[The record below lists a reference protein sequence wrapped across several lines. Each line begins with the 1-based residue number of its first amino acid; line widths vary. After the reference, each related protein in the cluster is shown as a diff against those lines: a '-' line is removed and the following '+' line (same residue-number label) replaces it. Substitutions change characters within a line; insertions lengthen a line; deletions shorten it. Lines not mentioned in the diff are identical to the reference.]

1 MTRGP
6 GHRIYSLG
14 NETGKIQVL
23 LWVSFLSQFSART
36 GREMQLSGLDQC
48 GREKAFTKG
57 KRKARV
63 HHSQEAR
70 PPAAYQISELE
81 SQEVSGT
88 REVERKGKA
97 AQQSQG
103 RWVMTPDEEKI

>member
-6 GHRIYSLG
+6 GHRIYSPG

-23 LWVSFLSQFSART
+23 LRVRLLSQFSART
-36 GREMQLSGLDQC
+36 GREIPLPGLGQC
-48 GREKAFTKG
+48 GREKAFKKG
-57 KRKARV
+57 KRKAGV
-63 HHSQEAR
+63 HHSQESR
-70 PPAAYQISELE
+70 PPAAYQIPDLD

-88 REVERKGKA
+88 REVERRWKA

-103 RWVMTPDEEKI
+103 RWVMTPDEEKL

>member
-1 MTRGP
+1 MRP
-6 GHRIYSLG
+6 AKSR
-14 NETGKIQVL
+14 VR
-23 LWVSFLSQFSART
+23 FLSQFSART
-36 GREMQLSGLDQC
+36 GREIQLSGLDEC
-48 GREKAFTKG
+48 GREKAFKKG

-70 PPAAYQISELE
+70 PPAAYQIPELE

-88 REVERKGKA
+88 REVERKWKA

-103 RWVMTPDEEKI
+103 RWVMTPNEGKL

>member
-6 GHRIYSLG
+6 GHRIYSPG
-14 NETGKIQVL
+14 NKTGKIQVPL
-23 LWVSFLSQFSART
+23 RVSFLSQFSDRT

-48 GREKAFTKG
+48 AREKAFTKG

-70 PPAAYQISELE
+70 PPAAYQISAGISRGLRDKGGGEKGE
-81 SQEVSGT
+81 SSSTESRQVGNDT
-88 REVERKGKA
+88 R
-97 AQQSQG
+97 
-103 RWVMTPDEEKI
+103 